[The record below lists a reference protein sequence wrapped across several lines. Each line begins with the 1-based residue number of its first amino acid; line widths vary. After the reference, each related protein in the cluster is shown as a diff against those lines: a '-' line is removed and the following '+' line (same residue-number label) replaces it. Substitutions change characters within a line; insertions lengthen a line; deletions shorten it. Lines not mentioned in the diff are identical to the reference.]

1 MKTKEE
7 ILEHLLKNGYDDTAI
22 NKICGWM
29 CGMKLKAV
37 DETIQ
42 VKRGRNN
49 FKDFI
54 SWYETD
60 FLKFDGVK
68 VGDYIFAKGQGD
80 MVVVTKYPR
89 VCVYGVRGRCI
100 FCIPL
105 EDFNSQLVRASTSVA
120 KAAVDIVNTL
130 SCKNHHNIATEIIKL
145 TKNA

>member
-7 ILEHLLKNGYDDTAI
+7 VLEHLFENGYDDTAI

-29 CGMKLKAV
+29 CGMKLKGI

-60 FLKFDGVK
+60 FLKFDDVK
-68 VGDYIFAKGQGD
+68 VGDYIFAEGHGD
-80 MVVVTKYPR
+80 MVVVMKYPID
-89 VCVYGVRGRCI
+89 CVFGVRGRCI
-100 FCIPL
+100 FCISL
-105 EDFNSQLVRASTSVA
+105 EDFNSQLVRTSTSEA
-120 KAAVDIVNTL
+120 KSTVDLANTL
-130 SCKNHHNIATEIIKL
+130 SWKNNHNIATEIIKL

>member
-22 NKICGWM
+22 LKICGWM

-60 FLKFDGVK
+60 FLKFDDVK
-68 VGDYIFAKGQGD
+68 VGDYIFAQGHGD
-80 MVVVTKYPR
+80 MVVVMKYPR
-89 VCVYGVRGRCI
+89 DCVFGVCGHNI
-100 FCIPL
+100 FCIPI
-105 EDFNSQLVRASTSVA
+105 EKFNSPLVRASTSEE
-120 KAAVDIVNTL
+120 KDAVDMINTTIW
-130 SCKNHHNIATEIIKL
+130 KNHNNFATEIIKL

>member
-22 NKICGWM
+22 MKICGWM
-29 CGMKLKAV
+29 FGMKLKAL

-42 VKRGRNN
+42 VIRGRNN

-54 SWYETD
+54 NWYETD
-60 FLKFDGVK
+60 FLKFDDVK

-80 MVVVTKYPR
+80 MVVVMKYPR
-89 VCVYGVRGRCI
+89 DCVFCVRGSSI
-100 FCIPL
+100 FCITL
-105 EDFNSQLVRASTSVA
+105 EDFNSTLVRSSTSEA
-120 KAAVDIVNTL
+120 KDAVDMLNTTIW
-130 SCKNHHNIATEIIKL
+130 KNNHNIATEIIKL

>member
-22 NKICGWM
+22 LKICGWM
-29 CGMKLKAV
+29 FGMKLKAV

-42 VKRGRNN
+42 VKRGCNN

-60 FLKFDGVK
+60 YLKFDDVK
-68 VGDYIFAKGQGD
+68 VGDYIFAEGRGD
-80 MVVVTKYPR
+80 MVVVMKYPAD
-89 VCVYGVRGRCI
+89 CVYGVRGLGI

-105 EDFNSQLVRASTSVA
+105 EDFNAKTVRISTEA
-120 KAAVDIVNTL
+120 KNYVDTLNTL
-130 SCKNHHNIATEIIKL
+130 NNHHNLANDIIKL

>member
-7 ILEHLLKNGYDDTAI
+7 VLEHLLKNGYDDTAI
-22 NKICGWM
+22 YKICGWM

-60 FLKFDGVK
+60 FLKFDDVK
-68 VGDYIFAKGQGD
+68 VGDYIFAEGQGD
-80 MVVVTKYPR
+80 MVVVMKYPR
-89 VCVYGVRGRCI
+89 DCVFGVCGRLI
-100 FCIPL
+100 FCISL
-105 EDFNSQLVRASTSVA
+105 EDFNLQLVRASTSGA
-120 KAAVDIVNTL
+120 KGAVDKFNTTIWE
-130 SCKNHHNIATEIIKL
+130 NNHNIATEIIKL

>member
-29 CGMKLKAV
+29 CGMKLKAI

-42 VKRGRNN
+42 VKLGRNN

-60 FLKFDGVK
+60 FLKFDDVK

-80 MVVVTKYPR
+80 MVVVMKYPR
-89 VCVYGVRGRCI
+89 DCVFGVCGHYI
-100 FCIPL
+100 FCIPI
-105 EDFNSQLVRASTSVA
+105 ENFNSTLVRASTSEA
-120 KAAVDIVNTL
+120 KDTVDMFNTTIW
-130 SCKNHHNIATEIIKL
+130 KNNHNIATEIIKL